1 MVTDGSKLGMDLRNR
16 ARTAR
21 RRTRRRSKRRA
32 LTKVVLFPRLV
43 WARPLLMLPLACCC
57 QLVSQK
63 AAY

>member
-16 ARTAR
+16 ARTAKR
-21 RRTRRRSKRRA
+21 RRRRRKRRA

-57 QLVSQK
+57 LLVSQK